1 MAVLARC
8 PEAMESRSSSTG
20 NASPAA
26 WRMMRR
32 SGRKLSRRA
41 ICRGDRLRKSTPI
54 MQVPEKAVASDVAA
68 AAPATPHPARGRV
81 NSSPTREN
89 VAVG

>member
-1 MAVLARC
+1 
-8 PEAMESRSSSTG
+8 
-20 NASPAA
+20 
-26 WRMMRR
+26 
-32 SGRKLSRRA
+32 
-41 ICRGDRLRKSTPI
+41 

-81 NSSPTREN
+81 NSRPAREN